1 MQLDS
6 NSLIMQWNTDING
19 NPVSKHIAREIQQI
33 SPTHNLIQLTQ
44 IPDEFYPLRIV
55 TEDNVE

>member
-19 NPVSKHIAREIQQI
+19 NPVSKHIAREVQQI

-44 IPDEFYPLRIV
+44 IPDEF
-55 TEDNVE
+55 